1 MFSNLVTEMF
11 SNFTGT
17 MHGMAAGFQN
27 AFNNLIYVN
36 GEVGTF
42 SDITIFLFVVLGI
55 GLGTGV
61 LFGIFKLIQGLAHRH
76 G

>member
-11 SNFTGT
+11 SSFTDT
-17 MHGMAAGFQN
+17 MKGMSAGFQN
-27 AFNNLIYVN
+27 AFNKLIYAD
-36 GEVGTF
+36 GTSGTF

>member
-11 SNFTGT
+11 DNFTGT
-17 MHGMAAGFQN
+17 MKGMAYGFQN
-27 AFNNLIYVN
+27 AFNKLVYAN
-36 GEVGTF
+36 GTSGDF

-55 GLGTGV
+55 GLGTGI